1 MRVLSA
7 AQMQELDQ
15 KTIKE
20 IGLPGPVLMENA
32 GQGAARLIDER
43 YRHLYPG
50 QAVVISGKGNNGGDG
65 YVIARSL
72 LQRGWQVRTLVLADD
87 AAVEGDAR
95 LNLEILRQVR
105 GEILFAPDDDSLST
119 ALSRCRGARLLVDAL
134 FGTGLSSNVRG
145 RYGRA
150 IAWMNEQSAPIAAV
164 DIPSGLDATTGRI
177 LGCCVQADLT
187 VTFALPKIGHVVY
200 PGVDQ
205 VGVLETV
212 DIGIPAFLLEGQTP
226 AQILVDGEFARH
238 LLPPRP
244 SDGHKGTFGHL
255 LIIGG
260 STGKSGAVALA
271 ADSAVRSGAGLVTAA
286 VPKGIHD
293 ILEVKLTEPMTVSL
307 PEVDGAAGVEAL
319 DALTAAWQDK
329 QALAVGPG
337 LGQNEEVQELVRH
350 LVRDCD
356 LPLVIDADGLNA
368 LAGHL
373 EGLSS
378 RRPGT
383 TVITPH
389 PGEMARLVQIP
400 VEKVQQDRLSV
411 ARDFALRHGVIV
423 VLKGARTVIASPDGT
438 AWINASGNPGMA
450 SGGMGDVLTGVVGA
464 LLAQG
469 MPAAEAAVL
478 ATYLH
483 GAAADRLACREGCAG
498 LTAGE
503 IARELA
509 AVRYELSLCS
519 G

>member
-1 MRVLSA
+1 
-7 AQMQELDQ
+7 
-15 KTIKE
+15 
-20 IGLPGPVLMENA
+20 
-32 GQGAARLIDER
+32 
-43 YRHLYPG
+43 
-50 QAVVISGKGNNGGDG
+50 
-65 YVIARSL
+65 
-72 LQRGWQVRTLVLADD
+72 
-87 AAVEGDAR
+87 
-95 LNLEILRQVR
+95 
-105 GEILFAPDDDSLST
+105 
-119 ALSRCRGARLLVDAL
+119 
-134 FGTGLSSNVRG
+134 
-145 RYGRA
+145 
-150 IAWMNEQSAPIAAV
+150 MNEQPAPTAAV

-205 VGVLETV
+205 VGALKTV
-212 DIGIPAFLLEGQTP
+212 DIGIPPFLLEAQAP
-226 AQILVDGEFARH
+226 AQILVDGECARR
-238 LLPPRP
+238 LLPSRP

-271 ADSAVRSGAGLVTAA
+271 AESAVRSGAGLVTAA
-286 VPKGIHD
+286 VPAGIHD
-293 ILEVKLTEPMTVSL
+293 ILEVKLTEPMTVPL
-307 PEVDGAAGVEAL
+307 PEIDGALRLEAL
-319 DALTAAWQDK
+319 DALIAAWRDK
-329 QALAVGPG
+329 QALAIGPG
-337 LGQNEEVQELVRH
+337 LGQNEQAQQLVRH

-389 PGEMARLVQIP
+389 PGEMARLAQIS
-400 VEKVQQDRLSV
+400 VEKVQHDRLSV
-411 ARDFALRHGVIV
+411 ARDFAHRHGVV
-423 VLKGARTVIASPDGT
+423 VLLKGARTVIAAPEGT
-438 AWINASGNPGMA
+438 VWINASGNPGMA

-478 ATYLH
+478 AAYLH

-498 LTAGE
+498 LAAGE
-503 IARELA
+503 VAGELA
-509 AVRYELSLCS
+509 AARYDLTLRP
-519 G
+519 

>member
-50 QAVVISGKGNNGGDG
+50 PAVVISGKGNNGGDG

-95 LNLEILRQVR
+95 LNLEILRKVR
-105 GEILFAPDDDSLST
+105 GEILFAPDDDGLST
-119 ALSRCRGARLLVDAL
+119 ALSQCSGARLLVDAL

-150 IAWMNEQSAPIAAV
+150 IAWMNEQPAPTAAV

-205 VGVLETV
+205 VGALKTV
-212 DIGIPAFLLEGQTP
+212 DIGIPPFLLEAQAP
-226 AQILVDGEFARH
+226 AQILVDGECARR
-238 LLPPRP
+238 LLPSRP

-271 ADSAVRSGAGLVTAA
+271 AESAVRSGAGLVTAA
-286 VPKGIHD
+286 VPAGIHD
-293 ILEVKLTEPMTVSL
+293 ILEVKLTEPMTVPL
-307 PEVDGAAGVEAL
+307 PEIDGALRLEAL
-319 DALTAAWQDK
+319 DALIAAWRDK
-329 QALAVGPG
+329 QALAIGPG
-337 LGQNEEVQELVRH
+337 LGQNEQARQLVRH

-389 PGEMARLVQIP
+389 PGEMARLAQIS
-400 VEKVQQDRLSV
+400 VEKVQHDRLSV
-411 ARDFALRHGVIV
+411 ARDFAHRHGVV
-423 VLKGARTVIASPDGT
+423 VLLKGARTVIAAPEGT
-438 AWINASGNPGMA
+438 VWINASGNPGMA

-478 ATYLH
+478 AAYLH

-498 LTAGE
+498 LAAGE
-503 IARELA
+503 VAGELA
-509 AVRYELSLCS
+509 AARYDLTLRP
-519 G
+519 